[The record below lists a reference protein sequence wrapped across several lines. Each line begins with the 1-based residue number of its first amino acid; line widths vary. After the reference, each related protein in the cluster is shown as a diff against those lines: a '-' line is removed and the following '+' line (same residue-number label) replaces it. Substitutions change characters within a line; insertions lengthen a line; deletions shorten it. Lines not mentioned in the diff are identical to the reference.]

1 MPINTNGGILIDS
14 PTGTQSDFDFQK
26 QLALLKQLQAQADT
40 ETANAAAAKTKA
52 RLLDPVQAAQAADEV
67 ARFQGRKDVQLPNLT
82 SPAPFTP
89 SNFQPVAS
97 HGGALPT
104 IPARNIQRTALGS
117 PTLPPMQNTQFGQSQ
132 PPPRA
137 IARIGT
143 SDTTMNAK
151 GAAEDLAD
159 PNHAAELAQA
169 TERANLDPAVVAAK
183 VKADAGAD
191 KLVKVEHKDPMTGRT
206 VIEWLPQSQVKGQT
220 FEKGT
225 NATTENRLASAQA
238 VNQTGE
244 DMLQKLSDPTKD
256 VSGKTY
262 ADKVGPVLGRFNTLR
277 DFLGNPPPE
286 FAELAGEIESYS
298 LANMGVHG
306 MRSAQG
312 AQQIAKLMDQK
323 HTPES
328 LIATIR
334 GLSQFSNHFMQNE
347 GRPAVPATA
356 PRTGNIKSITPVP

>member
-104 IPARNIQRTALGS
+104 IPARNIQRMALGP

-137 IARIGT
+137 ITRIGT

-191 KLVKVEHKDPMTGRT
+191 KLVKVEHKDPVSGRT
-206 VIEWLPQSQVKGQT
+206 VIEWLPQSQVRGQT
-220 FEKGT
+220 FDKGT
-225 NATTENRLASAQA
+225 NATTENRLASAEA
-238 VNQTGE
+238 VNQTGN
-244 DMLQKLSDPTKD
+244 DMIAKLSDPT
-256 VSGKTY
+256 Y
-262 ADKVGPVLGRFNTLR
+262 AKQVGVAMGRFNNLR
-277 DFLGNPPPE
+277 DFVGDPSPE
-286 FAELAGEIESYS
+286 FAELKGTIESYA